1 MVKVDRRENQQ
12 RHGGTS
18 GDTRIVG
25 ATSGGATSG
34 GATSGGATRRSRKRR
49 SRRRGQQAFEFR
61 TWGGKRKGAGRKQ
74 VNERKSQP
82 HRVRPEITSRMAM
95 LVTLRVVPNVRRMR
109 RMDAYK
115 ALRKALLV
123 VLARTDFRI
132 VHHSIQG
139 NHIHLV
145 VEAEDKRALARG
157 MQAFQASAARRLN
170 QVDIDDN
177 GKVRTGQVFVDRYH
191 LDVVTTPTHA
201 RHTLAYVL
209 NDWRRHKE
217 DRAPGTRTWS
227 LDKYSS
233 AISFTGWAERSEWIM
248 PDDYEP
254 LPVSSPQS
262 WLLREGWKLGG
273 AISIYEAPGPR

>member
-1 MVKVDRRENQQ
+1 MVKVSERPAKGKR
-12 RHGGTS
+12 GG
-18 GDTRIVG
+18 
-25 ATSGGATSG
+25 
-34 GATSGGATRRSRKRR
+34 
-49 SRRRGQQAFEFR
+49 RRGQQSFEFR

-82 HRVRPEITSRMAM
+82 HRKRPEITSRMAV
-95 LVTLRVVPNVRRMR
+95 LVTLRVVEDMRRMR

-123 VLARTDFRI
+123 VLARADFRV
-132 VHHSIQG
+132 VHNSIQG

-145 VEAEDKRALARG
+145 VEAENATALARG
-157 MQAFQASAARRLN
+157 MQAFQISAARRLN
-170 QVDIDDN
+170 QADVDEN
-177 GKVRTGQVFVDRYH
+177 GKARTGQVFVDRYH
-191 LDVVTTPTHA
+191 MELVTTPTHA

-209 NDWRRHKE
+209 NNWRRHKE

-233 AISFTGWAERSEWIM
+233 AISFTGWAERSEWLV
-248 PDDYEP
+248 PEDYEP
-254 LPVSSPQS
+254 LPVCAPQS

-273 AISIYEAPGPR
+273 AISIYEAPGRH